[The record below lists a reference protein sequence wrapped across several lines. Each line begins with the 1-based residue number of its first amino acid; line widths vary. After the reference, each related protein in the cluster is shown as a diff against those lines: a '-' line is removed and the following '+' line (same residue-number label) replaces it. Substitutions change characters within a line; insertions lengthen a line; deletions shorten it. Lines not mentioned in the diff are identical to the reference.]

1 MNSITRM
8 AFAAAIL
15 GATTLWIAG
24 RPVETD
30 RGGQLNPA
38 AAPVHVTE
46 ATRAAA
52 GSSDGASEKNLQKE
66 PDDSAPRL
74 SMPLIFPISSD

>member
-38 AAPVHVTE
+38 AAPVRFTE
-46 ATRAAA
+46 ATRAADRS
-52 GSSDGASEKNLQKE
+52 GDGASEKNLRKD
-66 PDDSAPRL
+66 PDDSAPL
-74 SMPLIFPISSD
+74 PSVPLIFPISSD